1 MGEYMDTRLNESV
14 VFVTGAASGQGK
26 ATARLFAEE
35 GATVIVADRHGEEAE
50 ITADELRRAGHSA
63 MGVSVDVSDEKAVR
77 GAVEA
82 VVKAYGRI
90 DVLINNAAVGFS
102 ENSRL
107 TMANVVDTP
116 LEHWNAILA
125 INLTGPALCA
135 IAILPHMVAQG
146 AGVIINI
153 ASINGLVGLIG
164 ADAYTATK
172 GGLIALTRS
181 LAAEW
186 SPKGIR
192 VNCIYPGGVDTP
204 MIRAIVE
211 DPESRRALSAA
222 SPMGRL
228 ATPEE
233 IAAVS
238 VFLASPLAGYV
249 NGVVLPV
256 DGGYTAV

>member
-1 MGEYMDTRLNESV
+1 MDTRLKGSV

-26 ATARLFAEE
+26 ATVRLFAEE
-35 GATVIVADRHGEEAE
+35 GAIVIVADRHGDAAE
-50 ITADELRRAGHSA
+50 QTADELRSAGHSA
-63 MGVSVDVSDEKAVR
+63 MAVKVDVSDAAAVR
-77 GAVEA
+77 AA
-82 VVKAYGRI
+82 FDLVVDQYGRV
-90 DVLINNAAVGFS
+90 DVLVNNAAVGFS

-135 IAILPHMVAQG
+135 KAVLPLMAEQG
-146 AGVIINI
+146 SGVIINI

-181 LAAEW
+181 IAAEW
-186 SPKGIR
+186 SARGIR
-192 VNCIYPGGVDTP
+192 VNCICPGGVDTP
-204 MIRAIVE
+204 MIAEILE
-211 DPESRRALSAA
+211 NPEAKDALSAQ

-249 NGVVLPV
+249 NGAVLPV

>member
-1 MGEYMDTRLNESV
+1 MDTRLNGSV

-26 ATARLFAEE
+26 ATVGLFAEE
-35 GATVIVADRHGEEAE
+35 GAVVIVADRHGAAAEETAE
-50 ITADELRRAGHSA
+50 ELRAGGHDA
-63 MGVSVDVSDEKAVR
+63 MAVEVDVADA
-77 GAVEA
+77 EA
-82 VVKAYGRI
+82 VNAAFDAVVGRYGRV
-90 DVLINNAAVGFS
+90 DVLVNNAAVGFS
-102 ENSRL
+102 ENARL

-135 IAILPHMVAQG
+135 AAVLPRMAEQG
-146 AGVIINI
+146 SGVIINI
-153 ASINGLVGLIG
+153 ASINGLVGLTG

-181 LAAEW
+181 IAAEW
-186 SPKGIR
+186 SPRGIR
-192 VNCIYPGGVDTP
+192 VNCICPGGVDTP

-211 DPESRRALSAA
+211 NPEAKKAMSATT
-222 SPMGRL
+222 PLGRL

-249 NGVVLPV
+249 NGAVLPV

>member
-1 MGEYMDTRLNESV
+1 VDTRLNGSV

-26 ATARLFAEE
+26 ATVRLFAEE
-35 GATVIVADRHGEEAE
+35 GAVVVVADRHGAAAEEAAE
-50 ITADELRRAGHSA
+50 QLRASGHEA
-63 MGVSVDVSDEKAVR
+63 MAVEVDVADA
-77 GAVEA
+77 EA
-82 VVKAYGRI
+82 VSAAFDAVVGRYGRV
-90 DVLINNAAVGFS
+90 DVLVNNAAVGFS
-102 ENSRL
+102 ENARL

-135 IAILPHMVAQG
+135 AAVLPRMAEQG
-146 AGVIINI
+146 SGVIINI
-153 ASINGLVGLIG
+153 ASINGLVGLTG

-181 LAAEW
+181 IAAEW
-186 SPKGIR
+186 SPRGIR
-192 VNCIYPGGVDTP
+192 VNCICPGGVDTP
-204 MIRAIVE
+204 MIQAIVE
-211 DPESRRALSAA
+211 NPEAKKAMSATT
-222 SPMGRL
+222 PLGRL

-249 NGVVLPV
+249 NGAVLPV

>member
-1 MGEYMDTRLNESV
+1 MDTRLNGSI

-26 ATARLFAEE
+26 ATVRLFAEE
-35 GATVIVADRHGEEAE
+35 GATVIVADRHGDAAE
-50 ITADELRRAGHSA
+50 QTAGELRSVGHSA
-63 MGVSVDVSDEKAVR
+63 MAVKVDVSDADAVR
-77 GAVEA
+77 AAFEA
-82 VVKAYGRI
+82 VVEEYGRV
-90 DVLINNAAVGFS
+90 DVLVNNAAVGFS

-116 LEHWNAILA
+116 LDHWNAILA

-135 IAILPHMVAQG
+135 KAVLPLMAEQG
-146 AGVIINI
+146 SGVIINI
-153 ASINGLVGLIG
+153 ASINGLVGLTG

-181 LAAEW
+181 IAAEW
-186 SPKGIR
+186 SARGIR
-192 VNCIYPGGVDTP
+192 VNCICPGGVDTP
-204 MIRAIVE
+204 MIAQILE
-211 DPESRRALSAA
+211 NPEAKDALSAQ

>member
-1 MGEYMDTRLNESV
+1 MDTRLREAV

-26 ATARLFAEE
+26 ATVRLFAEE
-35 GATVIVADRHGEEAE
+35 GATVIVADRHGAAAEEA
-50 ITADELRRAGHSA
+50 AAELRDAGHSA
-63 MGVSVDVSDEKAVR
+63 LAVTVDVSDAEAVR
-77 GAVEA
+77 AAFDA
-82 VVKAYGRI
+82 VVTAYGRV
-90 DVLINNAAVGFS
+90 DVLVNNAAVGFS

-107 TMANVVDTP
+107 TMGNVVDTP
-116 LEHWNAILA
+116 LDHWNAILA

-135 IAILPHMVAQG
+135 KAVLPLMAEQG
-146 AGVIINI
+146 SGVIINI
-153 ASINGLVGLIG
+153 ASINGLVGLTG

-181 LAAEW
+181 IAAEW
-186 SPKGIR
+186 SPRGIR
-192 VNCIYPGGVDTP
+192 VNCICPGGVDTP
-204 MIRAIVE
+204 MIQAITDNPEAKRAM
-211 DPESRRALSAA
+211 SAT
-222 SPMGRL
+222 SLLGRL

-249 NGVVLPV
+249 NGAVLPV

>member
-1 MGEYMDTRLNESV
+1 MDTRLNGSI

-26 ATARLFAEE
+26 ATVRLFAEE
-35 GATVIVADRHGEEAE
+35 GATVIVADRHGDAAE
-50 ITADELRRAGHSA
+50 QTAGELRSVGHSA
-63 MGVSVDVSDEKAVR
+63 MAVKVDVSDADAVR
-77 GAVEA
+77 ATFEA
-82 VVKAYGRI
+82 VVEEYGRV
-90 DVLINNAAVGFS
+90 DVLVNNAAVGFS

-116 LEHWNAILA
+116 LDHWNAILA

-135 IAILPHMVAQG
+135 KAVLPLMAEQG
-146 AGVIINI
+146 SGVIINI
-153 ASINGLVGLIG
+153 ASINGLVGLTG

-181 LAAEW
+181 IAAEW
-186 SPKGIR
+186 SARGIR
-192 VNCIYPGGVDTP
+192 VNCICPGGVDTP
-204 MIRAIVE
+204 MIAQILE
-211 DPESRRALSAA
+211 NPEAKDALSAQ

-238 VFLASPLAGYV
+238 VFLASPLASYV

>member
-1 MGEYMDTRLNESV
+1 MDTRLKGSV

-26 ATARLFAEE
+26 ATVRLFAEE
-35 GATVIVADRHGEEAE
+35 GATVIVADRHGDAAE
-50 ITADELRRAGHSA
+50 QTAYELRSAGHSA
-63 MGVSVDVSDEKAVR
+63 MAVKVDVSDAAAVR
-77 GAVEA
+77 AA
-82 VVKAYGRI
+82 FDVVVDQYGRV
-90 DVLINNAAVGFS
+90 DVLVNNAAVGFS

-135 IAILPHMVAQG
+135 KAVLPLMAEQG
-146 AGVIINI
+146 SGVIINI
-153 ASINGLVGLIG
+153 ASINGLVGLTG

-181 LAAEW
+181 IAAEW
-186 SPKGIR
+186 SSRGIR
-192 VNCIYPGGVDTP
+192 VNCICPGGVDTP
-204 MIRAIVE
+204 MIAQILE
-211 DPESRRALSAA
+211 NPEAKDALSAQ